1 MASKKYADRAKI
13 FAPFDALKGFREAL
27 RLKERITVP
36 KMILSEDMK
45 YDLDWKFKQLKPADM
60 VTIIHYDNGDYIKT
74 TGMISLISLEGR
86 FIQVVNTR
94 IYIDDIIDIQ
104 DDKLDT
110 LVDSF

>member
-1 MASKKYADRAKI
+1 MANKKRADRAKI

-36 KMILSEDMK
+36 RMALSEDMK
-45 YDLDWKFKQLKPADM
+45 YDLDWKFKQLKPNDM
-60 VTIIHYDNGDYIKT
+60 VTIIHYDDGDYIKT

-94 IYIDDIIDIQ
+94 ICVDDIVDIE
-104 DDKLDT
+104 DDRPIYLN
-110 LVDSF
+110 S